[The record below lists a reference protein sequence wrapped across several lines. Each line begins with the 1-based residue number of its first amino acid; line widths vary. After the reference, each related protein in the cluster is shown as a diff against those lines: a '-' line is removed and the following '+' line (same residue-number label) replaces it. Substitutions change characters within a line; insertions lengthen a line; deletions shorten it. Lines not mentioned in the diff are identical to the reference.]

1 MPRNSEMIAPRRPTA
16 GLTLLTLVVIA
27 LTLVALSCAKMVSIE
42 KGPTAPPRR
51 ALPRAELM
59 SKLERLNES
68 HKSIRT
74 FAMSLVMSISRQ
86 SGLPSSK
93 IFRCDA
99 VCEVPDKLRM
109 KGYAGGTVLA
119 FDLVAKS
126 RKVQVFLP
134 TRNEL
139 IDGTKSRFKDLPLV
153 QKHGIG
159 PLLEA
164 ELAHL
169 FVPKLPEK
177 DVFWESAS
185 EGVWLYTADPDDG
198 SWQRTLLDC
207 ETFLPVRR
215 EIFSSSGELLIEIR
229 FSDYR
234 LVEEAYCPFELDLT
248 SKTDGM
254 EVKIVIGSMN
264 PNVALASGAFSMHV
278 PEGVTKIPPDE
289 IETTIQEP
297 VNSP

>member
-1 MPRNSEMIAPRRPTA
+1 MTAPRRPTA
-16 GLTLLTLVVIA
+16 GLTLLAIVVIA
-27 LTLVALSCAKMVSIE
+27 LTLVASSCTKRVSIE
-42 KGPTAPPRR
+42 KGPTALTRR
-51 ALPRAELM
+51 TLPRAELT

-74 FAMSLVMSISRQ
+74 FSMSLVMSISRQ
-86 SGLPSSK
+86 DALRSSK
-93 IFRCDA
+93 SFRCEA

-109 KGYAGGTVLA
+109 KGYAGGTVPA
-119 FDLVAKS
+119 FDLLAKS

-177 DVFWESAS
+177 DVFWESAA
-185 EGVWLYTADPDDG
+185 EGVWLYRSGADDG

-215 EIFSSSGELLIEIR
+215 EIFSGSGELLIEIR

-234 LVEEAYCPFELDLT
+234 LVEQAYCPFELDLK
-248 SKTDGM
+248 SKINGF
-254 EVKIVIGSMN
+254 EIKIVIGSMN

-297 VNSP
+297 ANSP

>member
-1 MPRNSEMIAPRRPTA
+1 MIAPRGHAA
-16 GLTLLTLVVIA
+16 GLMLLSLVVIA
-27 LTLVALSCAKMVSIE
+27 LMLAASSCAKRMSIE
-42 KGPTAPPRR
+42 KGPTALPRR
-51 ALPRAELM
+51 ALLRDELT
-59 SKLERLNES
+59 SRVERLNES
-68 HKSIRT
+68 QRSIRT
-74 FAMSLVMSISRQ
+74 FSMSLVMSISRQ
-86 SGLPSSK
+86 DAGLSFKS
-93 IFRCDA
+93 FRCEA
-99 VCEVPDKLRM
+99 VCDVPDKLRM

-119 FDLVAKS
+119 FDLLAKS

-177 DVFWESAS
+177 DVFWENGS
-185 EGVWLYTADPDDG
+185 EGVWLYKSDLDDG

-215 EIFSSSGELLIEIR
+215 EIFSSSGELLMEIR

-234 LVEEAYCPFELDLT
+234 LVEQAYCPFELGLT
-248 SKTDGM
+248 SRINGF
-254 EVKIVIGSMN
+254 EVKVVIGSMK
-264 PNVALASGAFSMHV
+264 PNVALAGGAFSMHV
-278 PEGVTKIPPDE
+278 PDGVTKIPPDE